1 MAKSL
6 LEGLTGLVTPELLSN
21 AARTI
26 GTSEGSVASGLGA
39 AFPTI
44 LAGLAGKAGKP
55 DAMKS
60 VFDLITNPAND
71 AGVLRNPALAAGAT
85 DPKSPLG
92 AMGGTLLSSL
102 FGSQL
107 SSVGELVTRS
117 AGLPGGAGGSLLR
130 MAAPLV
136 VGFLGKR
143 VATGGLNAAG
153 LSSLLAGERD
163 QIMRAAPAGLSSA
176 LGMGDLGRDVSPGAG
191 VARAP
196 ILKETGSLPRWLWPA
211 LAALA
216 LLAVVWTLAR
226 NRGPDRTEQTVGA
239 LNGPVLDTADVAA
252 PVAGLPSD
260 LQDVTWE
267 WVSFTT
273 PVEQL
278 QIDGPSKYTIR
289 FSPDGK
295 VAVKADCN
303 RGTGSYAFGDDRGI
317 SFKPLALTRAAC
329 PAGSLS
335 DRFVKEVGRASSYFI
350 RDGDLYLELPA
361 DSGTL
366 RFRRQA

>member
-6 LEGLTGLVTPELLSN
+6 LEGLTGLVTPELVSN
-21 AARTI
+21 AARNI
-26 GTSEGSVASGLGA
+26 GASEGSVASGLGA

-55 DAMKS
+55 DAMQS
-60 VFDLITNPAND
+60 VFDLITSPGND

-92 AMGGTLLSSL
+92 AMGGTLLSNL

-107 SSVGELVTRS
+107 SSVGDLVTRS
-117 AGLPGGAGGSLLR
+117 AGLPGGAGASLLR

-143 VATGGLNAAG
+143 IATGGLNVAG
-153 LSSLLAGERD
+153 LSSLLSSERD

-176 LGMGDLGRDVSPGAG
+176 LGVGDLGRDVSLGAG
-191 VARAP
+191 AARAP
-196 ILKETGSLPRWLWPA
+196 IPKETSSLPRWLWPA

-216 LLAVVWTLAR
+216 LVAVVWALTR
-226 NRGPDRTEQTVGA
+226 NRGPAPEQTVGA
-239 LNGPVLDTADVAA
+239 LGAPAMDTADVDA
-252 PVAGLPSD
+252 PVMGLPSD

-273 PVEQL
+273 PVEQI
-278 QIDGPSKYTIR
+278 QVDGPSRYTIR
-289 FSPDGK
+289 FGPDGR
-295 VAVKADCN
+295 VAMKADCN
-303 RGTGSYAFGDDRGI
+303 RGTGSYEFGADRRI

-329 PAGSLS
+329 PPGSLS
-335 DRFVKEVGRASSYFI
+335 DRFAKEVGRASSYFI
-350 RDGDLYLELPA
+350 RDGDLFLELPA